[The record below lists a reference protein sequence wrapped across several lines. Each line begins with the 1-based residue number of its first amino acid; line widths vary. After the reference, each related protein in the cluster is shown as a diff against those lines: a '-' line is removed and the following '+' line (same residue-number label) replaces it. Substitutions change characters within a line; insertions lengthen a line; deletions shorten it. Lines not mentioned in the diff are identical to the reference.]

1 MELSNPALAQL
12 YTIPTAHWTAINRRV
27 GVVLLMADIADTV
40 VQDLPGFT
48 ELEAACHAW
57 SASTF
62 LDLVEHAHHLDA
74 YAADAIALFQPL
86 QEQLA
91 ALPAGPLPDPIRQEV
106 SDALWQLQ
114 TATLPLTSGI
124 ALLSEEVAT
133 FMQLNQQVDAR
144 LMQYQ
149 EALQGWASLSQQ
161 TAAID
166 EASGLVNGAFQS
178 LADNLTYVLHDIDIT
193 APWLESLNIDLSI
206 QTWAN
211 IQTEAR
217 AFASQAD
224 DQQKHWSDPL
234 G

>member
-27 GVVLLMADIADTV
+27 GAVLLMADIAGTV

-48 ELEAACHAW
+48 ELEAACQAW

-62 LDLVEHAHHLDA
+62 QDLAEYARHLDD
-74 YAADAIALFQPL
+74 YAAEAIALFQPL

-91 ALPAGPLPDPIRQEV
+91 ALPPGPLPDSFRQEA
-106 SDALWQLQ
+106 SDALWHLQ
-114 TATLPLTSGI
+114 TATLPLTSGMA
-124 ALLSEEVAT
+124 ALSAAVAT

-149 EALQGWASLSQQ
+149 QSVPGWASLSRE

-166 EASGLVNGAFQS
+166 EASGLVNGAWQS
-178 LADNLTYVLHDIDIT
+178 LADSLTYVLHDIDIS
-193 APWLESLNIDLSI
+193 APWLESLNIDLAI

-217 AFASQAD
+217 AFASQAG
-224 DQQKHWSDPL
+224 DQQKYWTSPL
-234 G
+234 T